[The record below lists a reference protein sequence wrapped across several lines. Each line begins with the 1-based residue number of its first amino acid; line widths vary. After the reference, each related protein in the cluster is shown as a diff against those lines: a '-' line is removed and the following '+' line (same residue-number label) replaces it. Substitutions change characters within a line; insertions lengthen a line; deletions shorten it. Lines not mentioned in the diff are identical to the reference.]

1 MAEASA
7 LASLAVSV
15 RRQRDS
21 LLVTAEPAVGLIVA
35 ADRRIEVGVAAVIE
49 LAGGGLTYWALSH
62 PGPQPDFHRRES
74 FLVEV

>member
-1 MAEASA
+1 M
-7 LASLAVSV
+7 
-15 RRQRDS
+15 
-21 LLVTAEPAVGLIVA
+21 TAEPAVGLIVA